1 MSRSTNATAS
11 RRRRKKLLNR
21 AKGFYGDKKNHF
33 RQSKNAVMKALS
45 FNYIHRKAK
54 KALFRSVWIIR
65 IGVAA
70 KANGL
75 SYSRLMYGLKL
86 AGSNIDRKQLA
97 HLAAFD
103 AKAFSEI
110 ANTAMK
116 ALKK

>member
-1 MSRSTNATAS
+1 MSRSTNAVAS

-21 AKGFYGDKKNHF
+21 AKGFYGDRKNHF

-54 KALFRSVWIIR
+54 KALFRSVWIVR
-65 IGVAA
+65 VGVAA

-86 AGSNIDRKQLA
+86 ANSKIDRKQLA

-103 AKAFSEI
+103 PKAFTEI
-110 ANTAMK
+110 ANLAKK
-116 ALKK
+116 ALKA